1 MTESYHCMCQLGRVQ
16 PTMDML
22 CSMSWQV
29 LTGRL
34 LRTGEKDA
42 DGVYINTEDI
52 DCEVCKGDLHLWA
65 VVSPTCPEKATCPEH
80 VSALECPT
88 ETMRLLY
95 RYPLNSEAVPDLLQR
110 FSGRRVCQAA

>member
-1 MTESYHCMCQLGRVQ
+1 M
-16 PTMDML
+16 
-22 CSMSWQV
+22 
-29 LTGRL
+29 
-34 LRTGEKDA
+34 
-42 DGVYINTEDI
+42 YINTEDI

-95 RYPLNSEAVPDLLQR
+95 RCPIQPSSTVAVMQEPFHDCATIKAYLER
-110 FSGRRVCQAA
+110 